1 MPQVPSELCSP
12 STNLIIVNI
21 IIIQLWTVRMKLSPI
36 KFSSVIDTTII
47 HSVISVLEWQGASHE
62 LYINSPASCEA
73 PILL

>member
-1 MPQVPSELCSP
+1 
-12 STNLIIVNI
+12 
-21 IIIQLWTVRMKLSPI
+21 MKLSPI

-47 HSVISVLEWQGASHE
+47 HSVILVLEWRGASHG